1 MASPSARYAGAPTAP
16 TTARKEGDMDEKER
30 IAQLE
35 TELARLQTEF
45 AITLGRANGLHLVV
59 LTLARDW
66 GKPAAAI
73 TGHLDEAIEAVEAT
87 TLHLPVRDETLDEQ
101 LRVAKEIAQV
111 LKMSA
116 GDASTR

>member
-1 MASPSARYAGAPTAP
+1 
-16 TTARKEGDMDEKER
+16 MDEKER

-35 TELARLQTEF
+35 NELARLRTEF

-87 TLHLPVRDETLDEQ
+87 ALHTPLPEETLAEQ
-101 LRVAKEIAQV
+101 LRVAKQV
-111 LKMSA
+111 SQTLKAAAGNTSA
-116 GDASTR
+116 R

>member
-1 MASPSARYAGAPTAP
+1 
-16 TTARKEGDMDEKER
+16 MDDKER

-35 TELARLQTEF
+35 NQLARLQTEF

-73 TGHLDEAIEAVEAT
+73 TGHLDEAIEAAEAT
-87 TLHLPVRDETLDEQ
+87 ALHTPLPEETLAEQ
-101 LRVAKEIAQV
+101 LRIAKQV
-111 LKMSA
+111 SQTLKAAA
-116 GDASTR
+116 GDTSGR